1 MKLQYLQAA
10 SQAHIFD
17 KLHKQVSFIPISNAI
32 FNLYVVREAFIFFKM
47 LRTILIILNYHAIT
61 SGVIIVNINE
71 CIIMLCYTYII
82 QLIEVK
88 NEIELQ
94 KAMESIN

>member
-17 KLHKQVSFIPISNAI
+17 KLHKQVNFIPISNAI

-88 NEIELQ
+88 
-94 KAMESIN
+94 K